1 MMDPVVGEVWVPLEN
16 GFPGIFHCME
26 GLFSLFISFEF
37 GGHYE
42 GDLSP
47 SHYEG
52 LPLCDNKPVRFFV
65 CCGWGGEH
73 GGYNERLDSS
83 TFAARW
89 QATYSGY
96 VPAGSLFSFFQ
107 RLGMRWGRIL
117 VTSY

>member
-83 TFAARW
+83 QFVSGGCVSVAA
-89 QATYSGY
+89 
-96 VPAGSLFSFFQ
+96 
-107 RLGMRWGRIL
+107 
-117 VTSY
+117 